1 MKIRADL
8 VGVVPVRM
16 GFDSVVFLRAGDDV
30 PEGVSLGDHVVEEIS
45 PAPALGAPPKA
56 GPGSG
61 ASKWREFA
69 AASGHPVDESMSR
82 DDVIAALEA
91 AGIRTE

>member
-8 VGVVPVRM
+8 VGVVPVRK
-16 GFDSVVFLRAGDDV
+16 GFDSVVFLRAGDEV
-30 PEGVSLGDHVVEEIS
+30 PEGVTLGDHVFDAAAVELESI
-45 PAPALGAPPKA
+45 APPKA

-61 ASKWREFA
+61 APKWREFA

>member
-8 VGVVPVRM
+8 VGVVPVRR
-16 GFDSVVFLRAGDDV
+16 GFDSVVFLRAGDEV
-30 PEGVSLGDHVVEEIS
+30 PEGLTLGGHVLEAAAVKPETV
-45 PAPALGAPPKA
+45 APPKA

-69 AASGHPVDESMSR
+69 AASGHQVDESMSR